1 MSSSRESLS
10 ACLNVPAVERTM
22 GVGGVMMISGTWRR
36 LSAERLPSA
45 HSPCKHNLQPPRHD
59 CPRPMVSSFGE
70 VPEVKQNVD
79 VQDCLRQGVFFQI
92 LVNNPALVAWNWR
105 IQCSCHWV
113 VDYRSAV
120 WGAVLPIC
128 VWSCPSAPKAATTLS
143 VSSLCPCTFS
153 FPPKRPTAGSG
164 RLPVLKVAR
173 KAQH

>member
-1 MSSSRESLS
+1 
-10 ACLNVPAVERTM
+10 M

-79 VQDCLRQGVFFQI
+79 VQNCLRQGVFSRSWSTIQHWLPEIGEFSVHAIGLSTIEAQFEVLFFQFVCG
-92 LVNNPALVAWNWR
+92 LAPRLQR
-105 IQCSCHWV
+105 L
-113 VDYRSAV
+113 
-120 WGAVLPIC
+120 LPR
-128 VWSCPSAPKAATTLS
+128 S

-153 FPPKRPTAGSG
+153 FPPRSKRPTAGSG